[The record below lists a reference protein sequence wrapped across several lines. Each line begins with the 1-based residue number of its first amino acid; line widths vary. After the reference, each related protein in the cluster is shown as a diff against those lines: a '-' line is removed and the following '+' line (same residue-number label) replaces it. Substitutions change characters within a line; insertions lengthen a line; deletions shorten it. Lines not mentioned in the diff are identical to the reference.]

1 MKENRGAVKKVK
13 LQDVADR
20 SGVSISTVSRVVNNS
35 YEVPRETRKRVNEAI
50 RELGYVAKPKN
61 DKKGSPL
68 NGSIALML
76 PDIKNPFFQD
86 LTYSIEKLLAKSGY
100 AMILSIFENNIQTI
114 EEYCREMVARKVDG
128 CICICM
134 QPAGGNSWF
143 YKMTRAIPTV
153 CFQCDVEGLDS
164 IMTTDGDGVFEMVD
178 HLIKLGHRRIGFI
191 GYSWNLSLFE
201 RRLEAYR
208 RAHEVNGIPVE
219 KELLGLSEA
228 NLKSGY
234 DQACRL
240 LSLPQRPTAIHCLN
254 TYTAMGVYTAI
265 RDNKLR
271 IPEDIS
277 LSGFDEAPVTQIFTP
292 PLAVV
297 AQPTQSIATTAMRML
312 LERMKEGIDMPP
324 QVVTFPTTVILR
336 QSVGPCPE
344 GQPCKEE

>member
-1 MKENRGAVKKVK
+1 M
-13 LQDVADR
+13 
-20 SGVSISTVSRVVNNS
+20 
-35 YEVPRETRKRVNEAI
+35 
-50 RELGYVAKPKN
+50 
-61 DKKGSPL
+61 
-68 NGSIALML
+68 
-76 PDIKNPFFQD
+76 
-86 LTYSIEKLLAKSGY
+86 
-100 AMILSIFENNIQTI
+100 
-114 EEYCREMVARKVDG
+114 
-128 CICICM
+128 
-134 QPAGGNSWF
+134 
-143 YKMTRAIPTV
+143 
-153 CFQCDVEGLDS
+153 
-164 IMTTDGDGVFEMVD
+164 
-178 HLIKLGHRRIGFI
+178 
-191 GYSWNLSLFE
+191 
-201 RRLEAYR
+201 
-208 RAHEVNGIPVE
+208 
-219 KELLGLSEA
+219 
-228 NLKSGY
+228 
-234 DQACRL
+234 